1 MTNTLMMTRQEK
13 LSAYRD
19 LVLDLLDFRT
29 KYTKDHD
36 KKTELKL
43 YEIDYL
49 LDQIYFKIR
58 KLERDERYGI

>member
-1 MTNTLMMTRQEK
+1 MNTIMMTRQEK

-29 KYTKDHD
+29 KYTQDHD

-49 LDQIYFKIR
+49 LDQIYYKIR
-58 KLERDERYGI
+58 VLERNERYGF

>member
-1 MTNTLMMTRQEK
+1 MTRQER

-36 KKTELKL
+36 RKTELKL

-49 LDQIYFKIR
+49 LEQIYFKMR
-58 KLERDERYGI
+58 KLERDERYGV

>member
-1 MTNTLMMTRQEK
+1 MMTRQER

>member
-1 MTNTLMMTRQEK
+1 MNTIMMTRQEK

-49 LDQIYFKIR
+49 LDQIYYKIR
-58 KLERDERYGI
+58 VLERNERYGF

>member
-1 MTNTLMMTRQEK
+1 MVITLMMTRQEK

-36 KKTELKL
+36 RKTELKL